1 MARVLKM
8 VADIRL
14 WVSVVL
20 IVFQYWILLHPQQPL
35 FERPVHLLL
44 VLFLGYLWFPV
55 RTERLHVA
63 VRRSLDALGLAAVA
77 ALAAYLWFAVP
88 RFMTRIDN
96 VSPVFWWDV
105 AFGILMVVLLV
116 EAVRRTV
123 GWILVWVILG
133 FLLYGA
139 FGYLIPGPAGFRGFG
154 LEEYIEILTMTTSG
168 ILGVTTETSVNFVFY
183 FVAFGAAYSAI
194 GGAQLFIDLAVRL
207 VGQSR
212 GGSAKIA
219 IVGSGLM
226 GTISGSAVANVTATG
241 VFSIPLM
248 RRAGISAH
256 NAAAVE
262 AIASTGGQLMPPV
275 MGIAAFVMAE
285 LLAVPYAKIALA
297 GVIPAL
303 AFYIALFLN
312 ADLHA
317 RKTGIGTL
325 DRAAIGNIASVL
337 PRLHLLA
344 PPLVLIAG
352 LVLDYSAQVSVTAAT
367 LVCFPLA
374 FVRREN
380 FLTFEKTV
388 KMINDLGRQMAEIAI
403 PIAAIGTIIA
413 IAIQSNI
420 SLKFAAGVIAASGG
434 SLSASLILVI
444 VGCIVMGMGLPTVA
458 AYIIG
463 AVLYVPA
470 LIELGIAPLAAHF
483 FVLYYCVLS
492 MVTPPVAL
500 ASYAAA
506 GLAGAGPM
514 ATSLAAFRMS
524 FVCFLVPFA
533 FAVDPALLFQDK
545 LPQVLIAGAGLFL
558 STGVWAIGLI
568 GYMRRP
574 LAWGDRILLMACGVT
589 AIVAPTGARLWYL
602 GVGVAAV
609 FLVLN
614 WFFPRASFGT
624 LTPRGWA
631 AKGASAPDA
640 GRR

>member
-1 MARVLKM
+1 MTAALKKL
-8 VADIRL
+8 ADVRL
-14 WVSVVL
+14 WVAVVL
-20 IVFQYWILLHPQQPL
+20 VVFQYWILLHPQQPL

-44 VLFLGYLWFPV
+44 ALFLGYLWFPV
-55 RTERLHVA
+55 TSERLPRLMRHAANV
-63 VRRSLDALGLAAVA
+63 LGVAAVA
-77 ALAAYLWFAVP
+77 ALALYLWYAVP

-96 VSPVFWWDV
+96 VDPVFWWDV
-105 AFGILMVVLLV
+105 VFGVVLVALLI

-123 GWILVWVILG
+123 GWILVWVIAG

-139 FGYLIPGPAGFRGFG
+139 FGYLIPAPAGFRGFG
-154 LEEYIEILTMTTSG
+154 VEEYIEILTMTTSG

-194 GGAQLFIDLAVRL
+194 GGAQLFIDLAVRM

-212 GGSAKIA
+212 GGGAKIA
-219 IVGSGLM
+219 IVGSSLM
-226 GTISGSAVANVTATG
+226 GTVSGSAVANVTATG

-248 RRAGISAH
+248 RRSGMSPH
-256 NAAAVE
+256 GAAATE

-285 LLAVPYAKIALA
+285 LLSVPYQQIALA
-297 GVIPAL
+297 GLIPAL
-303 AFYIALFLN
+303 AFYIALYLN
-312 ADLHA
+312 ADLYA

-325 DRAAIGNIASVL
+325 DKDAIGELPPIL

-352 LVLDYSAQVSVTAAT
+352 LVLDYSAQMAAT
-367 LVCFPLA
+367 FATLSCFPLA
-374 FVRREN
+374 FIRREN
-380 FLTFEKTV
+380 FLTFDKTV
-388 KMINDLGRQMAEIAI
+388 KMLNDLGRQMAEIAI
-403 PIAAIGTIIA
+403 PIAAIGIIIA

-420 SLKFAAGVIAASGG
+420 ALKFAAGVIAASGG
-434 SLSASLILVI
+434 ALGISLILVI
-444 VGCIVMGMGLPTVA
+444 IGCIVMGMGLPTVA

-470 LIELGIAPLAAHF
+470 LKELGVAPLAAHF
-483 FVLYYCVLS
+483 FVMYYCVLS

-514 ATSLAAFRMS
+514 TTSLTAFRMS

-533 FAVDPALLFQDK
+533 FVVDPALLFQDK
-545 LPQVLIAGAGLFL
+545 LQNVLIASAGLFL
-558 STGVWAIGLI
+558 STSVWAIGLI
-568 GYMRRP
+568 GYFRRP
-574 LAWGDRILLMACGVT
+574 LAWGDRILLMACGVI
-589 AIVAPTGARLWYL
+589 AIIAPTGSMMWDI
-602 GVGVAAV
+602 GVGTAAA

-614 WFFPRASFGT
+614 WLSPRFSFGIFM
-624 LTPRGWA
+624 PGGWA
-631 AKGASAPDA
+631 ATAQASDT
-640 GRR
+640 GQR